1 MSSSIDTSLPAT
13 PPPPSPTPTRT
24 IIYKVY
30 GIANRVQAIT
40 AVGFTTFAVMHGLQI
55 ATGALRGVA
64 AADSALLLTRPIYQD
79 AHLEGWIVTGS
90 VIWHLVAG
98 TTKSILKPYLNITS
112 TSGKTTTTTTPL
124 LRYHDVT
131 GQLLVPLLAGH
142 YYLARGMPIKT
153 MGDSAFVDFGI
164 IAWGLQN
171 KPVITWV
178 WHTALIGVG
187 VYHMAGGMQLALQRT
202 FGGKV
207 KKAEAGGKKG
217 LVSKT
222 QGVALGI
229 STILIAGLVAT
240 SRMDKIPLRREYQD
254 IYSQLLP
261 AWLM

>member
-1 MSSSIDTSLPAT
+1 MSSSIDTSLPAA

-30 GIANRVQAIT
+30 GVANRVQAIT
-40 AVGFTTFAVMHGLQI
+40 AVGFTAFAVMHGFQI
-55 ATGALRGVA
+55 ATGALSGVA

-90 VIWHLVAG
+90 VIWHLLAG
-98 TTKSILKPYLNITS
+98 TTKSILKPYLNITD
-112 TSGKTTTTTTPL
+112 TNGKGTATTPL
-124 LRYHDVT
+124 VRYHDVT

-187 VYHMAGGMQLALQRT
+187 VYHMVGGMQLALQRT
-202 FGGKV
+202 FGGRA
-207 KKAEAGGKKG
+207 KKAEAGRKR

-222 QGVALGI
+222 QGVVLGI

-261 AWLM
+261 GWMI